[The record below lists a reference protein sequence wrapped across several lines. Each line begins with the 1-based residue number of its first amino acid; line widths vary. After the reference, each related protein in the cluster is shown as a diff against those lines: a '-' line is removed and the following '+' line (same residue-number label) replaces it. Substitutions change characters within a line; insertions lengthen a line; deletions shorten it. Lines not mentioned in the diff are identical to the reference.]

1 MKASHSRRTLPAS
14 ARGLS
19 CAPVPFRESCPSCCF
34 WPALPAAAAGPPP
47 AKKTLAFE
55 SKALDISVQYPQ
67 TGNKVLDAVLA
78 GYARK
83 QVADFKT
90 FEPDLVAGEHQY
102 TLDVTYNVERND
114 GQMFGVLFTEF
125 ADTGGVHPNIDF
137 AAFDFVLPSGEQVF
151 LPEIVDGQRGLKRVS
166 DLAIAE
172 LVRTIGG
179 PDSVNPTEDIA
190 SGAGP
195 DALSLKYF
203 LWLPKTLHI
212 HFPPYQVASYAAGPQ
227 EVSIPLSALKGYIR
241 ADWRAPQPSF
251 DCKKA
256 ATPVEHALC
265 ADLALSRPRPRRRG
279 PLSHQA
285 SLFGRRRK
293 RPAPPGPARL
303 ARCTGQGLHRRR
315 SRALLDQALS
325 RSSRRAEQGARLMR
339 LSRRDILGGAAA
351 FAAAPLVARAAPA
364 ADLDV
369 AIVGGGVAGVYAAW
383 RLRQEQPH
391 LRLRLFESSDRIGG
405 RLHSVAFPQAP
416 HLVAEAGGM
425 RFLEAHTHVFSLVNA
440 LGLPSRGYPID
451 EPANRL
457 MLRGRN
463 FPLSDVTAG
472 RARFPFSVPDVDQTP
487 QADYLL
493 RAIAKVVPDAAHMTP
508 ADWLKRRSAYRYR
521 NRLLRDWKGH
531 DLLLEGMTP
540 EELALAT
547 DASGYDDWTSGESG
561 LDELDYFFVHD
572 DESKPYR
579 TIAGGYQR
587 LPLTLAAEGGEAR
600 RRHRGADAS
609 RQPRAGRAR
618 LSSRAARRRGPADR
632 AHRRARDPRP
642 AAPRAGAHR
651 GLSGSAHRPP
661 LREPHRLRH
670 LDPGLQEPA
679 ALQASLV
686 ARARHRRGPL
696 DHRHAGAAIL
706 LSGFGGPRACRART
720 RAAMAC

>member
-1 MKASHSRRTLPAS
+1 MRASSIP
-14 ARGLS
+14 GILS
-19 CAPVPFRESCPSCCF
+19 VLLLLA
-34 WPALPAAAAGPPP
+34 ALPAAAAGPPP

-265 ADLALSRPRPRRRG
+265 ADLALSR
-279 PLSHQA
+279 
-285 SLFGRRRK
+285 
-293 RPAPPGPARL
+293 
-303 ARCTGQGLHRRR
+303 
-315 SRALLDQALS
+315 LDRDVADLYRTKH
-325 RSSRRAEQGARLMR
+325 RSSDAGAN
-339 LSRRDILGGAAA
+339 D
-351 FAAAPLVARAAPA
+351 
-364 ADLDV
+364 
-369 AIVGGGVAGVYAAW
+369 
-383 RLRQEQPH
+383 RLRQDQRDWLAARAKACTGGALVPC
-391 LRLRLFESSDRIGG
+391 LTKLYRDR
-405 RLHSVAFPQAP
+405 
-416 HLVAEAGGM
+416 LVA
-425 RFLEAHTHVFSLVNA
+425 LN
-440 LGLPSRGYPID
+440 
-451 EPANRL
+451 
-457 MLRGRN
+457 
-463 FPLSDVTAG
+463 
-472 RARFPFSVPDVDQTP
+472 
-487 QADYLL
+487 
-493 RAIAKVVPDAAHMTP
+493 K
-508 ADWLKRRSAYRYR
+508 
-521 NRLLRDWKGH
+521 
-531 DLLLEGMTP
+531 
-540 EELALAT
+540 
-547 DASGYDDWTSGESG
+547 
-561 LDELDYFFVHD
+561 
-572 DESKPYR
+572 
-579 TIAGGYQR
+579 
-587 LPLTLAAEGGEAR
+587 
-600 RRHRGADAS
+600 
-609 RQPRAGRAR
+609 
-618 LSSRAARRRGPADR
+618 
-632 AHRRARDPRP
+632 
-642 AAPRAGAHR
+642 APG
-651 GLSGSAHRPP
+651 
-661 LREPHRLRH
+661 
-670 LDPGLQEPA
+670 
-679 ALQASLV
+679 
-686 ARARHRRGPL
+686 
-696 DHRHAGAAIL
+696 
-706 LSGFGGPRACRART
+706 
-720 RAAMAC
+720 